1 MINTI
6 VMVHAHVPIAMVEE
20 LWAVR
25 LVELSNVLFAMALV
39 VVAIVE
45 VLACVANVAEAGI
58 KIDNTN
64 SN

>member
-1 MINTI
+1 M
-6 VMVHAHVPIAMVEE
+6 
-20 LWAVR
+20 
-25 LVELSNVLFAMALV
+25 ELSNVLFAMALV

-45 VLACVANVAEAGI
+45 VLACGANVAEAGI